1 MTGVEDRKVPFDV
14 QPGDRLLDG
23 EQVRVHRYG
32 GLVRLNHWITAGCLV
47 TLAVSGLALFT
58 PRLFFLTYLFGGG
71 QITRTIH
78 PWIGLALCVS
88 FALLFRRFW
97 RANLP
102 TRADG
107 TWLMKI
113 VDVVLNHDERLPE
126 VGKYNAGQKFVF
138 WSLSALI
145 MVLVTSGVL
154 IWDQY
159 FSFLTSIEVQRF
171 AVLIHALAAIFA
183 ICVWIVHVYAAI
195 WVKGTF
201 GAMTRGVV
209 SGGWAWRHHRRW
221 FRELAEEK
229 RRAMEVSGA
238 PEPKSQPSGD
248 GARR

>member
-1 MTGVEDRKVPFDV
+1 MSGTQKRAVAFDV
-14 QPGDRLLDG
+14 QPGDAVLDG
-23 EQVRVHRYG
+23 DKVRVHRYG

-58 PRLFFLTYLFGGG
+58 PKLFFLTYLFGGG
-71 QITRTIH
+71 QWTRTIH
-78 PWIGLALCVS
+78 PWVGLALCVS

-102 TRADG
+102 TWADG
-107 TWLMKI
+107 AWAMKI
-113 VDVVLNHDERLPE
+113 IDVVLNHDERLPE

-145 MVLVTSGVL
+145 MVLVTSGIL

-159 FSFLTSIEVQRF
+159 FSMFTSIEVQRF

-209 SGGWAWRHHRRW
+209 TGGWAWRHHRRW
-221 FRELAEEK
+221 YRELVAEKQADASEK
-229 RRAMEVSGA
+229 AVGPTTA
-238 PEPKSQPSGD
+238 PPGGK
-248 GARR
+248 A